1 MTVKV
6 GINGFGRIGRLV
18 LRALFQL
25 QKEANQKVDIVAI
38 NDIADN
44 EPLAHMF
51 EFDSVHGRFDGTVEV
66 EGQNALIFDGD
77 YFKTYK
83 EREPSQIPWKELEA
97 DIVLES
103 TGKFRSKE
111 GMQKH
116 ITAGAKKVL
125 LSAPAKPI
133 TNADITLVRGV
144 NNHHYDPKKHTLISN
159 ASCTTNCLAPVV
171 KVLDDKF
178 GFEQGIMTTIHSYTN
193 NQRLLDSIHKDYRR
207 MRAAAVN
214 HFPTTTGASEA
225 TGEVLPHLKGKI
237 DGLAVRVPTPN
248 VSIVDLTARLKQNVS
263 CERIESAFREAA
275 EGDLKGILDVEWRSL
290 VSTDY
295 NGNPHS
301 AIVDLPFLHVVD
313 TNMCKILAWYDNE
326 WGYAMRCAEMIHEIY
341 EKGIN

>member
-1 MTVKV
+1 MAVRV

-18 LRALFQL
+18 LRALFQM
-25 QKEANQKVDIVAI
+25 QKEANIEVDVVAI

-51 EFDSVHGRFDGTVEV
+51 EFDSVHGRFHGTVEV
-66 EGQNALIFDGD
+66 SGQDALIFDGD
-77 YFKTYK
+77 YFKTFK
-83 EREPSQIPWKELEA
+83 ERDPTQIPWKELEA
-97 DIVLES
+97 EIVLES
-103 TGKFRSKE
+103 TGKFRSRD

-125 LSAPAKPI
+125 LSAPAKPVEDV
-133 TNADITLVRGV
+133 DITIVRGV
-144 NNHHYDPKKHTLISN
+144 NNQLYDPNKHTLISN

-171 KVLDDKF
+171 KVLDDSF

-225 TGEVLPHLKGKI
+225 TGLVLPHLKGKI

-248 VSIVDLTARLKQNVS
+248 VSIVDLTARLQQDVVIG
-263 CERIESAFREAA
+263 ELEDAFREAA
-275 EGDLKGILDVEWRSL
+275 EGDLEGILDVEWRSL

-313 TNMCKILAWYDNE
+313 TNMCKVLAWYDNE
-326 WGYAMRCAEMIHEIY
+326 WAYAMRCAEMIHEIY
-341 EKGIN
+341 EKGIA